1 MTTPTKK
8 RILSGIKPT
17 GTPHIGNYA
26 GMLLPMLQLAA
37 NHADQDVFMFV
48 ADYHALNNADAR
60 KNLGPLGR
68 ELTATLLALG
78 FDPKTCTF
86 YRQSDV
92 PEVFELASFLTNFTP
107 KGLMNRAHAY
117 KGEVGPLIDQIIRS
131 ADEFKKQH
139 HGHNFK
145 EIYSPTGYL
154 KRVEIVGSD
163 TFIEFVDPDI
173 GVNMGL
179 YNYPILMAADILLY
193 DIDCVPVGRDQRQHI
208 EIARDIAGYVN
219 NAYGQE
225 LLKLPEGVYQ
235 ADTQEVPGIDG
246 RKMSKSYGNV
256 LPIFAEAA
264 EVEKI
269 VKKIKTDSTLPAE
282 PKDKDNLLVKFHQ
295 AMSTPEQHAD
305 FLARF
310 LPGGMGYGDA
320 KKEVMAAHE
329 AKFGKARDEYKRL
342 MAAPGELDSILKMGA
357 EKARDVAGPVLRR
370 IRKAAGFSA

>member
-92 PEVFELASFLTNFTP
+92 PEVFELALFLTNFTP
-107 KGLMNRAHAY
+107 KGLMDRSHAY
-117 KGEVGPLIDQIIRS
+117 KAVVQ
-131 ADEFKKQH
+131 A
-139 HGHNFK
+139 NK
-145 EIYSPTGYL
+145 ENGN
-154 KRVEIVGSD
+154 D
-163 TFIEFVDPDI
+163 DPDV

-193 DIDCVPVGRDQRQHI
+193 DIDRVPVGRDQRQHI
-208 EIARDIAGYVN
+208 EFARDIAGYVN

-256 LPIFAEAA
+256 LPIFAEAG

-269 VKKIKTDSTLPAE
+269 VKKIKTDSKLPAE

-310 LPGGMGYGDA
+310 LPGGPSGMGYGDA
-320 KKEVMAAHE
+320 KKEVMAAHD